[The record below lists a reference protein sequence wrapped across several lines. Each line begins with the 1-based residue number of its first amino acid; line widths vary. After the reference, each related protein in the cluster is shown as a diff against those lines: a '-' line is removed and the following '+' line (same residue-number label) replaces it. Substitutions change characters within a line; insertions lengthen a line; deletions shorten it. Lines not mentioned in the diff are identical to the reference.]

1 MPFVEPP
8 TKLLEESSVS
18 RRSAQS
24 AIPAVVPVV
33 GAVKF
38 MTAPPEKVKFRRR
51 AGSRRQNDRYPK
63 EAGVRAKD

>member
-38 MTAPPEKVKFRRR
+38 MTAPPEKVKFRRP
-51 AGSRRQNDRYPK
+51 SR
-63 EAGVRAKD
+63 